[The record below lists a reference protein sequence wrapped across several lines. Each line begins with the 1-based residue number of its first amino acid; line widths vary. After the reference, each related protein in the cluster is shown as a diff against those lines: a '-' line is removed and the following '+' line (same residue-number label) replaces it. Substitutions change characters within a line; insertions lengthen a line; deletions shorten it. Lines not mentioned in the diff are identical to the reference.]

1 MYHYTQGKP
10 TRQGH
15 KGIPEG
21 FFEEEQGLDGFYG
34 PVSHLIKERPS
45 TRWNSIEGNLRPRM
59 FDMVKHLAN
68 DKIVSPLAGLQGQ
81 RLFYNADLTIS
92 SLWIQPGT
100 APDRLESR
108 RNADG
113 DWMYFCHKG
122 GGQVLTEYGLLDVTP
137 GMYLIM
143 PKCIGHTFFVKE
155 PTQFLLIES
164 RTSHYREPDRGI
176 VGRHAP
182 WDPNALVKPDLE
194 KLYEV
199 MRKEKIDVRTVRVKH
214 TDELT
219 TLGYDECVYDV
230 QGWKGDLFP
239 YTLHMDHIMPI
250 VSHRVHLPPSV
261 HTTFAARGFVV
272 CSFLP
277 RPLEEDKD
285 ALRVPFYH
293 QNIDYDEILFYHDG
307 DFFSRNNLHAGMMSF
322 HPAGFPHGPHP
333 QAMEKVK
340 TKTHTDE
347 KAVMIDSRWP
357 LMRDESMARFEVS
370 DYWKSW
376 MKK

>member
-21 FFEEEQGLDGFYG
+21 QFEEEQGLDGFYG
-34 PVSHLIKERPS
+34 PVSHLLKERPS

-59 FDMVKHLAN
+59 FDLLKHTSN
-68 DKIVSPLAGLQGQ
+68 EKLAGPLSSLQGQ
-81 RLFYNADLTIS
+81 RLFYNNDLTVS
-92 SLWIQPGT
+92 SLWVMPGQQP
-100 APDRLESR
+100 DQLESR

-113 DWMYFCHKG
+113 DWMYFCHEG
-122 GGQVLTEYGLLDVTP
+122 RGQVLSEYGVLDFTP
-137 GMYLIM
+137 GTYLMM
-143 PKCIGHTFFVKE
+143 PKCIGHTFFVQE
-155 PTQFLLIES
+155 PTRFLLIEN
-164 RTSHYREPDRGI
+164 RTSHFREPDRGI

-194 KLYEV
+194 KLYEL
-199 MRKEKIDVRTVRVKH
+199 MRKEKIDVRKVRIKH

-219 TLGYDECVYDV
+219 TIGYDECVYDV
-230 QGWKGDLFP
+230 TGWKGDLYPF
-239 YTLHMDHIMPI
+239 TLHMDHIMPI
-250 VSHRVHLPPSV
+250 TSHRVHLPPSV

-277 RPLEEDKD
+277 RPMEEDKD

-307 DFFSRNNLHAGMMSF
+307 DFFSRDNLHAGMMSF

-333 QAMEKVK
+333 KAMDKVK

-357 LMRDESMARFEVS
+357 LMRDESLARFELN

-376 MKK
+376 MSK